1 MWVVLPF
8 LVQVIGGVHLCMGC
22 VFVLCVNG
30 VATLPEISGGRRP
43 ATAAP
48 LAGDRR
54 SGGGASTLMG
64 RRPLGV
70 CREKHCIFVSFY
82 SVGAGTSFEHQRTR
96 LDETDSTQVE
106 SRPNSHGAKTY
117 AVLKFL
123 MGRLSCRG
131 FCHWASVAR
140 AKRWGGDRRPSL
152 RGGDRRR
159 LW

>member
-1 MWVVLPF
+1 MPNLMLHTKEEVGLPAWSHTARN
-8 LVQVIGGVHLCMGC
+8 Q
-22 VFVLCVNG
+22 
-30 VATLPEISGGRRP
+30 RRP
-43 ATAAP
+43 P
-48 LAGDRR
+48 PSDRR
-54 SGGGASTLMG
+54 TSS
-64 RRPLGV
+64 RRPPQRRWRKHIDGAAAAGRLSREQGS
-70 CREKHCIFVSFY
+70 CREKHCIFVSVY
-82 SVGAGTSFEHQRTR
+82 SVGAGTSFEHHRTP
-96 LDETDSTQVE
+96 LDKTDSTQVE

>member
-1 MWVVLPF
+1 MTTG
-8 LVQVIGGVHLCMGC
+8 ICMRYMC
-22 VFVLCVNG
+22 LAYTARNQ
-30 VATLPEISGGRRP
+30 RRP
-43 ATAAP
+43 P
-48 LAGDRR
+48 PSDRR
-54 SGGGASTLMG
+54 TSS
-64 RRPLGV
+64 RRPPQRRWRKHIDGAAAAGRLSREQGS

-82 SVGAGTSFEHQRTR
+82 SVGAGTSFEHPRTR

-140 AKRWGGDRRPSL
+140 VSREQNGGVATAAPPLGAATAAAGFSNC
-152 RGGDRRR
+152 RGSV
-159 LW
+159 